1 MVSWRTVYGCIRLS
15 KNHFHVFT
23 NHPNKAVFAIGFF
36 LAFATCA
43 ASYAALTLLFPGT
56 ILDRAWALNPRAHA
70 QLAPLGRSIGL
81 AFSLLALLSLIT
93 TFGWFRRR
101 LWAWRLCVAGIF
113 VQSLGDFVNFFRGD
127 HVAGALGILLATAL
141 LVWLLRPN
149 LRSAFA
155 P

>member
-1 MVSWRTVYGCIRLS
+1 VENGVWLHPPIQKPLPRVHKPSKQSRLCDRLLS
-15 KNHFHVFT
+15 SLCYLRGFLCCP
-23 NHPNKAVFAIGFF
+23 HP
-36 LAFATCA
+36 
-43 ASYAALTLLFPGT
+43 ALPGT